1 MELTKRDRLGT
12 DLARQ
17 QTKLIREL
25 KAVRVSSEATVTEVA
40 TTMGVDDAVVYR
52 FEKGGTNPTL
62 ATVRRYALAV
72 GAMLDL
78 SAASVSSHTKK
89 TVQEAA
95 DSIVSEPAK
104 HADFVIFHT
113 LDAAPRWL
121 TGRGTEVADQPPA
134 TRWKVA
140 VRG

>member
-1 MELTKRDRLGT
+1 MELTKRDRLGI

-25 KAVRVSSEATVTEVA
+25 KAVRVSSGATVAETA
-40 TTMGVDDAVVYR
+40 ATMGVDDAVVYR

-78 SAASVSSHTKK
+78 SAASVSDHTKK
-89 TVQEAA
+89 TVQKAA
-95 DSIVSEPAK
+95 DSIVRNSAK
-104 HADFVIFHT
+104 HADFISFHT
-113 LDAAPRWL
+113 LEPAPGWL
-121 TGRGTEVADQPPA
+121 TGRPCEVPEPRTVTPWD
-134 TRWKVA
+134 VA
-140 VRG
+140 VHA